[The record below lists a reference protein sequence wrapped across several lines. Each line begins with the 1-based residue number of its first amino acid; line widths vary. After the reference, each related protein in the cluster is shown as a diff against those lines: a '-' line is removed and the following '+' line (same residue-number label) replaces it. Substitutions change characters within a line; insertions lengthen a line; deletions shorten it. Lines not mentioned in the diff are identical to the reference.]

1 MVNRHYSLP
10 SLNALATF
18 EAVARRLNLTRAA
31 EELNV
36 TPGAVSRQVRQ
47 LETGLGRPLIR
58 RLHNGVSLTTE
69 GEAVANTL
77 HEAFE
82 RISATLQQVR
92 ASGERAHV
100 SILSTMATMQ
110 LWLMPRLGA
119 FWAAHQDIVVEHV
132 ISERRHDTARPDID
146 LRLRYGDGTW
156 PGEQAMKIQDEQ
168 VLAVASPAFLDGHPV
183 DTLAELAEA
192 PLLSVEG
199 ADWIWMTW
207 ARFLQETGTSFRRLN
222 VRRFNSYVIALQAA
236 RDGQGV
242 ALGWTSLVRPLM
254 ASGELRQVTAAEV
267 ADPLA
272 IYVTWSDRRPLS
284 PEAVIFRDWLLSQGA
299 LS

>member
-10 SLNALATF
+10 SLNALAAF
-18 EAVARRLNLTRAA
+18 EAVARHLNVTRAA

-36 TPGAVSRQVRQ
+36 TPGAVSRQIRH
-47 LETGLGRPLIR
+47 LEAGLGRPLIR
-58 RLHNGVSLTTE
+58 RHHNGVSLTTE
-69 GEAVANTL
+69 GEVVANTL
-77 HEAFE
+77 HDAFG
-82 RISATLQQVR
+82 RISGTLQQVR
-92 ASGERAHV
+92 AAGERAHV

-132 ISERRHDTARPDID
+132 ISERRHDTAPPDID
-146 LRLRYGDGTW
+146 LRLRYGDGNW
-156 PGEQAMKIQDEQ
+156 PGEQAMKVQDEQ
-168 VLAVASPAFLDGHPV
+168 VLAVASPGFLDSHPI
-183 DTLAELAEA
+183 DTLADLAEA

-199 ADWIWMTW
+199 PEWDWMTW
-207 ARFLQETGTSFRRLN
+207 ASFLHATGTQFRRLN

-254 ASGELRQVTAAEV
+254 ASGELQQVTSADV
-267 ADPLA
+267 TDPLA

-284 PEAVIFRDWLLSQGA
+284 REATIFRDWLLSQGA